1 MSNNQN
7 TIKVLGSLIQV
18 LHDGHQGMLSVAG
31 QIQHE
36 PAKRFLLEQSQLR
49 AEFAAELENELH
61 RLGVHDVKEG
71 GTAIGT
77 AQRIWG
83 DLKAKMGAGDA
94 SLLETVAQEEE
105 EASRVY
111 IEAIDKNMLPG
122 DVRDMLRQQSAQI
135 LASLD
140 TLRELRAGNAQ

>member
-1 MSNNQN
+1 MSNQAN
-7 TIKVLGSLIQV
+7 TLKVLRGLIQV
-18 LHDGHQGMLSVAG
+18 LHDGHQGMASIAA

-49 AEFAAELENELH
+49 AEYAAELENEMH

-83 DLKAKMGAGDA
+83 DVKARLGAGDA
-94 SLLETVAQEEE
+94 SLLETVAEQEEDASRTYE
-105 EASRVY
+105 EAL
-111 IEAIDKNMLPG
+111 EKNMLPG
-122 DVRDMLRQQSAQI
+122 DVRDLLRHQSAQI
-135 LASLD
+135 LSALD
-140 TLRELRAGNAQ
+140 TLRELRAGDAG